1 MAEIARE
8 ELFGGWLVVLGG
20 NSPDTERGELFG
32 GWVVVLGG
40 DCPDKE
46 IERIA
51 KL

>member
-1 MAEIARE
+1 M
-8 ELFGGWLVVLGG
+8 VLGG
-20 NSPDTERGELFG
+20 DCPDTEQEQLFG